1 MMSSVCVGSCGR
13 LKASNIQFKIIE
25 AIGATS
31 KIRYRYTHEEA
42 IVEAAEAAAGEWDQ
56 ADPAHDDPPGGDEG
70 AIGGVVPLAVVDG
83 ADAVELECHGRREA
97 LSLFELR

>member
-42 IVEAAEAAAGEWDQ
+42 IVDDDYLRAHAESIPEFMFHGEQ
-56 ADPAHDDPPGGDEG
+56 KPEVTF
-70 AIGGVVPLAVVDG
+70 I
-83 ADAVELECHGRREA
+83 
-97 LSLFELR
+97 